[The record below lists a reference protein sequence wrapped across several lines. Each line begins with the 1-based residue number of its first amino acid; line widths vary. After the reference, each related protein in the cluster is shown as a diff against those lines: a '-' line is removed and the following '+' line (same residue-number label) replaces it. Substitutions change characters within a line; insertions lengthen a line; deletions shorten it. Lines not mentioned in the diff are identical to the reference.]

1 MRNVLY
7 TLLSAILILSTFS
20 LDAATG
26 IQADF
31 FSRYAEIAQDE
42 MREHNIPASIKL
54 AQAALESSYGRGEL
68 ALEANN
74 FFGIK
79 CWDCETSYAKF
90 DDEKNADGTPKAST
104 FKVFANPMASFKG
117 HTEFLTNNKAG
128 RYNHLFEL
136 AAGDYRAWAKGLKK
150 AGYATDEGYA
160 QKLINII
167 EENNLHIYDLEV
179 INEGLSTNNTKT
191 DALNALANIK
201 LDDSKVD
208 GTQKTLSSTTK
219 PITETV
225 VEEDVFAN
233 LKSTN
238 VENYTPAFM
247 KQK

>member
-7 TLLSAILILSTFS
+7 TLLSAILVLSVSS

-31 FSRYAEIAQDE
+31 FKRYAEIAQDE

-54 AQAALESSYGRGEL
+54 AQAALESNYGRGEL

-90 DDEKNADGTPKAST
+90 DDEENADGTPKAST

-128 RYNHLFEL
+128 RYDHLFEL
-136 AAGDYRAWAKGLKK
+136 APGDYRAWAEGLKK

-179 INEGLSTNNTKT
+179 INEELSTNAKT
-191 DALNALANIK
+191 HALNSMGGIK
-201 LDDSKVD
+201 LDDSKIN
-208 GTQKTLSSTTK
+208 GTKETK
-219 PITETV
+219 
-225 VEEDVFAN
+225 VEEDIFAN
-233 LKSTN
+233 VKSTN
-238 VENYTPAFM
+238 IENYTPAFM
-247 KQK
+247 KQD